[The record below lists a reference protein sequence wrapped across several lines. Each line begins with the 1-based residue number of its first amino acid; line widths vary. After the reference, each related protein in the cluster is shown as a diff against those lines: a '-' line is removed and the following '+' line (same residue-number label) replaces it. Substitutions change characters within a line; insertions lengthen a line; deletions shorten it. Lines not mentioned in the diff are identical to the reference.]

1 MWLLLAIVAIPV
13 IEIAIF
19 IQVGGLIG
27 ILPTLAL
34 VLLMTIVGTMLVRS
48 QGAQTV
54 SRLRR
59 ALAEGS
65 DPSSALAHGAMILLA
80 GALLV
85 IPGFFTDLIGLTL
98 LIPQVRLAAF
108 ARLRRRIGLRGWV
121 AKPTAQAQ
129 GGPATGD
136 ENEVIDGIYEDLTP
150 GKRPTHQPS
159 GWTRH

>member
-27 ILPTLAL
+27 IFPTLAL
-34 VLLMTIVGTMLVRS
+34 VLLMTMAGTMLVRS
-48 QGAQTV
+48 QGAQTG

-65 DPSSALAHGAMILLA
+65 DPSNALAHAAMILLA

-121 AKPTAQAQ
+121 GGPAAQAR

-136 ENEVIDGIYEDLTP
+136 EDEVIDGTYEDLTP